1 MSATIFGRLGDTLGR
16 KKLVIIGF
24 LISGVV
30 FFCHNFIYD
39 IQSLLFIR
47 GCAGIG
53 MGMIPGP
60 LAALAWGSSI
70 GVFTAFGSLGFAVAS
85 LLAGIM
91 KNNLL
96 IFTTSAFICLI
107 GFALAFF
114 IKEKPKKIAVP
125 LFPYKVILKN
135 LNVYLPYLVRHSA
148 ASAIWAI
155 FPIYLV
161 SLGAGKLWIGVIYGI
176 NPFMQFIFMLLLDRF
191 KSSKLITV
199 GLFASTLTF
208 FGYAVAPNWQFVLVL
223 QVVLGFSWANLY
235 LGSMKHLLENNNE
248 QATATGVLS
257 SIFGLS
263 GIIGPLIGGLIAV
276 LGLRVLLY
284 FSALVALSAFIIRIK
299 GEGDRQL
306 LRFMFCNHRH
316 R

>member
-1 MSATIFGRLGDTLGR
+1 LSATIFGRLGDTLGR

-155 FPIYLV
+155 FPI
-161 SLGAGKLWIGVIYGI
+161 
-176 NPFMQFIFMLLLDRF
+176 
-191 KSSKLITV
+191 
-199 GLFASTLTF
+199 ASTLTF

-263 GIIGPLIGGLIAV
+263 GILGPLIGGLIAV

-299 GEGDRQL
+299 GDRQL
-306 LRFMFCNHRH
+306 VCQLRQSWK
-316 R
+316 